1 MSAIGKHSSDL
12 SLLSQYVAESCCI
25 HLGEEKGY
33 LFEARLG
40 AIITQ
45 SGATDIADF
54 VRLAR
59 SDPTN
64 RLRDRIV
71 DAITTHET
79 YWFRD
84 ERPWTSLRLD
94 LLPSLAAQ
102 LTQGGRSRI
111 RILCAACST
120 GQEPY
125 SLAMLIDSL
134 CAEGKLGNVRPDQ
147 FEIVGTD
154 VSTGTLLLAN
164 NGRYNQVEIVR
175 GLAETWRHRYFT
187 ANGPIWTISDA
198 IRRRVTFKHHNLQ
211 DDLKPFGQFDLLF
224 CRNVAIYFKADF
236 KALLFNRLAAAL
248 LPGGHLLLGGSE
260 SLLTHQDLF
269 VSTMLGEAVFYR
281 RKPSPSSP

>member
-1 MSAIGKHSSDL
+1 MAALAPGSADI
-12 SLLSQYVAESCCI
+12 SLLSQYVAEACCI

-40 AIITQ
+40 SIIAQ
-45 SGATDIADF
+45 SGAANVADF

-59 SDPTN
+59 TDPTH

-71 DAITTHET
+71 DAMTTHET

-84 ERPWTSLRLD
+84 ERPWASLRTT
-94 LLPSLAAQ
+94 LLPALAAQ
-102 LTQGGRSRI
+102 LVSSGRLRI

-125 SLAMLIDSL
+125 SLAMLIDTL
-134 CAEGKLGNVRPDQ
+134 FAEGKLGGVRPEQ
-147 FEIVGTD
+147 FEIIGTD
-154 VSTGTLLLAN
+154 VSAGTLMLAN
-164 NGRYNQVEIVR
+164 NGRYNQIEIVR
-175 GLAETWRHRYFT
+175 GLAEHWRQRYFT
-187 ANGPIWTISDA
+187 ANGPIWTISEP
-198 IRRRVTFKHHNLQ
+198 IRKRVAFKKHNLQ
-211 DDLKPFGQFDLLF
+211 DDLKPFGQFDLIL

-236 KALLFNRLAAAL
+236 KARLFERLAAAL

-269 VSTMLGEAVFYR
+269 ASTAIGEAIFYR
-281 RKPSPSSP
+281 RKSSSSST